1 MSDDP
6 EMDAAVKQ
14 VLSSVP
20 DADGDAVR
28 AEFEKYQ
35 SEFLIPPSDAMRSVL
50 RRFQSEGSAPAPS
63 REGGFR
69 SGTTPLKK
77 VNRLT
82 ELVAEDRNVE
92 IIAEIVTHNTRTQM
106 VRGQETEIAFGLLED
121 NPDSTG
127 DGKRT
132 RWSFKD
138 WGGNK
143 NLIPGVVV
151 RIEGASVN
159 EYNGEL
165 SLNINQSSRVVVLK
179 ESSTPHINTDEP
191 ISLEQAGKIDGNVT
205 VIGRVMSL
213 RNDVIVKKDGSGNLD
228 VVKGRLGDDS
238 GSLGFVSWEPFTHE
252 PGTLVKIE
260 RGQVRRFRD
269 NPELNI
275 GRYTKVEVYHDSG
288 FSDIESL
295 KDSSRVEIASLRDGA
310 REVDIVVE
318 LVDWSSRSYTNRDGV
333 EGTIWEGNAV
343 DPTGRC
349 KVSSWSELPIDSATL
364 PKCVTLSKVRIG
376 SWQGV
381 PQVTIDSPDQIE
393 IQDSTPW
400 DSIDLENH
408 VVDVEFSEL
417 SSGSTRAGIRTTA
430 TVISVRSDSGIIL
443 RCPSSCRRVMKE
455 GSCIEHGVVEGSKDL
470 RLRLVLDDGVS
481 TASMFA
487 NKDASETF
495 LEKSIDE
502 IDAVVSDKGQT
513 AFVSEL
519 RHSLLGRRL
528 QIEGTCNVDEQG
540 MMIFADLL
548 ELVEVDAVLAA
559 TEVRTKWGVV

>member
-14 VLSSVP
+14 VLSSVT
-20 DADGDAVR
+20 DADEEAVR

-63 REGGFR
+63 SAGEFR
-69 SGTTPLKK
+69 AGTTPMKK

-82 ELVAEDRNVE
+82 ELTSEDRNVE
-92 IIAEIVTHNTRTQM
+92 VTAEIVTHNIRTQM
-106 VRGQETEIAFGLLED
+106 VRDQERDIAFGLLED

-179 ESSTPHINTDEP
+179 ESSTPRINTDEP
-191 ISLEQAGKIDGNVT
+191 VSLDDAGKAEGNVT
-205 VIGRVMSL
+205 VIGRVLSL
-213 RNDVIVKKDGSGNLD
+213 RNDVITKKDGSGTLD
-228 VVKGRLGDDS
+228 VIKGRLGDDS
-238 GSLGFVSWEPFTHE
+238 GSLGFISWEPFTHE
-252 PGTLVKIE
+252 AGTLVKIE
-260 RGQVRRFRD
+260 RGRIQRFRD

-295 KDSSRVEIASLRDGA
+295 KHSSLVDIASLRDGA
-310 REVDIVVE
+310 RDVDLVVE
-318 LVDWSSRSYTNRDGV
+318 LVDWDVRNFTNSEGV
-333 EGTIWEGNAV
+333 EKTIWEGNAV

-349 KVSSWSELPIDSATL
+349 RVSSWSELPIDSSTL
-364 PKCVTLSKVRIG
+364 PKCVALSKVHIG

-381 PQVTIDSPDQIE
+381 PQITINSPEQVE
-393 IQDSTPW
+393 VQDDTPW
-400 DSIDLENH
+400 ESIDLENH
-408 VVDVEFSEL
+408 VVEVDFGEL
-417 SSGSTRAGIRTTA
+417 TSGPSRAGIRTMA
-430 TVISVRSDSGIIL
+430 TVVSVRDDSGIIV
-443 RCPSSCRRVMKE
+443 RCPDCRRVLRD
-455 GSCIEHGVVEGSKDL
+455 GSCMNHGVVEGNKDL

-481 TASMFA
+481 TATLFM
-487 NKDASETF
+487 NKDSSETF
-495 LEKSIDE
+495 LEKSIAE
-502 IDAVVSDKGQT
+502 IETEVSDKGQSV
-513 AFVSEL
+513 FVSEL
-519 RHSLLGRRL
+519 RHSLLGRGLR
-528 QIEGTCNVDEQG
+528 IEGRCNADEQG
-540 MMIFADLL
+540 VMLFAELA

>member
-14 VLSSVP
+14 VLSTVS
-20 DADGDAVR
+20 DADEAAVR

-35 SEFLIPPSDAMRSVL
+35 KEFLIPPSDAMRSVL
-50 RRFQSEGSAPAPS
+50 RRFQSEGSTPAPS

-77 VNRLT
+77 VSRLT
-82 ELVAEDRNVE
+82 ELTSEDRNVE
-92 IIAEIVTHNTRTQM
+92 VTVEIVTHNVRTQM
-106 VRGQETEIAFGLLED
+106 VRGQEREIAFGMLED

-151 RIEGASVN
+151 RVEGASVN
-159 EYNGEL
+159 EYNGDL

-191 ISLEQAGKIDGNVT
+191 LALDEAGKIEGNVC
-205 VIGRVMSL
+205 VIGRVLSL
-213 RNDVIVKKDGSGNLD
+213 RNDAIKRKDGGTSD

-238 GSLGFVSWEPFTHE
+238 GSLGFISWEPFTHE
-252 PGTLVKIE
+252 VGSLVKIE
-260 RGQVRRFRD
+260 RGQIRRFRD

-295 KDSSRVEIASLRDGA
+295 KHSSQVDIASLRDGA
-310 REVDIVVE
+310 RDVDVVVE
-318 LVDWSSRSYTNRDGV
+318 LVDWSVRNFTNREGE
-333 EGTIWEGNAV
+333 EGTVWEGNAV

-349 KVSSWSELPIDSATL
+349 RVSSWSELPIDSSAL
-364 PKCVTLSKVRIG
+364 PMCLTLSKVHIR

-381 PQVTIDSPDQIE
+381 PQITINTPDQVE
-393 IQDSTPW
+393 IQDKTPW
-400 DSIDLENH
+400 ESINLDNH
-408 VVDVEFSEL
+408 MVEVDFSEL
-417 SSGSTRAGIRTTA
+417 VSGSSRAGIRTTA
-430 TVISVRSDSGIIL
+430 TVISVRDDCGIIL
-443 RCPSSCRRVMKE
+443 RCPTCRRVLRD
-455 GSCIEHGVVEGSKDL
+455 GSCIEHDVVEGNKDL
-470 RLRLVLDDGVS
+470 RLRLILDDGVS

-487 NKDASETF
+487 NKDATETF
-495 LEKSIDE
+495 LEKSIAE
-502 IDAVVSDKGQT
+502 IEAEVSDKGQSG
-513 AFVSEL
+513 FVSEL
-519 RHSLLGRRL
+519 RQSLLGHKLRIDGRS
-528 QIEGTCNVDEQG
+528 NADEQG
-540 MMIFADLL
+540 VMIFA
-548 ELVEVDAVLAA
+548 ELVEQVEVDAVLAA
-559 TEVRTKWGVV
+559 TEVRAKWGVV